1 VIGKYIGYLSF
12 GLVSYLVFQLR
23 GLIPLPRR
31 HDEGLHR
38 ALERAFAEFAREM
51 QG

>member
-1 VIGKYIGYLSF
+1 MIGKRIGDFPF
-12 GLVSYLVFQLR
+12 GLVCLLAFQLR

-31 HDEGLHR
+31 QDEGLPR

-51 QG
+51 RR